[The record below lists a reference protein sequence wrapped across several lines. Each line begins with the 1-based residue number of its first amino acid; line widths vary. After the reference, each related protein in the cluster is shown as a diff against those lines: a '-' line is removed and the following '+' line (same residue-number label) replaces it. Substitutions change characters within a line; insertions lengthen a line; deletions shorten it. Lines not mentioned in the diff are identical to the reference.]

1 MLPAAPV
8 GVYAF
13 YPFPDSLMREKHNK
27 DTIPGPLLNTGDIAR
42 YCHVSVVQI
51 NRWIMSGKLKAFRN
65 PGGRYRIS
73 KKYFK
78 EFLQQNGMPV
88 IEEFFPENQHK
99 RILIADDDD
108 TIVEVVQD
116 IISSNIQDIDVKTAR
131 DGYEALITAG
141 GFNPDLLILDMR
153 MPKIDG
159 LEVIRR
165 LRDNDAIS
173 RNMKIL
179 AMTAHSDAY
188 RREAV
193 LEAGADEYL
202 IKPIDMETL
211 LENIEKLL

>member
-1 MLPAAPV
+1 MNKKP
-8 GVYAF
+8 
-13 YPFPDSLMREKHNK
+13 NK
-27 DTIPGPLLNTGDIAR
+27 DNIPGSLLNTGDIAR

-78 EFLQQNGMPV
+78 DFLQRNGMPV
-88 IEEFFPENQHK
+88 IEEFFREGQSK

-116 IISSNIQDIDVKTAR
+116 IISSNIQDVDVKTAR

-141 GFNPDLLILDMR
+141 DFKPDLLVLDMR

-165 LRDNDAIS
+165 LRDNDVFS
-173 RNMKIL
+173 GNMKIL
-179 AMTAHSDAY
+179 TMTAHSDAY
-188 RREAV
+188 PREAV

-211 LENIEKLL
+211 LEYMEKML